1 MLPRLLWISESP
13 GARTGAGRL
22 SEELLGRLADR
33 YEIGVLCWPL
43 PLLAR
48 TVPYTV
54 LEPGP
59 EPWAYERIATA
70 WEEFQPD
77 LIVTLGPVENWL
89 KLAPTPLRHFAAW
102 VGALPLSSKPVAC
115 GWKEGLANLDERVVF
130 GACAQ
135 AWLREAFPPLTAT
148 VVPVGVDLQCFYPMP
163 TREELRARAGLAE
176 AFVIGCV
183 VRNEPRQYLARFLEV
198 VARFRQEHDAIFLYL
213 HTDPHDVGGDLI
225 AQVQHHGL
233 SDRTGFSYGV
243 TGWSGVPLAELN
255 EIYNLCDVLVLPGAG
270 PRYGLTLLEGLA
282 AGVPVL
288 AVGGGLADELLPRQY
303 PRLRVQTHL
312 FLPETGEMDP
322 LIDVAHL
329 VAELRSLARNL
340 GRRAWLSKRGRAW
353 VKAFSWERTVEGWQE
368 VLDRAWSRSPRPR
381 LFPVGRPPV
390 GIPSNLQS
398 EADLQP
404 SPKPLQTPHPS
415 LPTSALM
422 SLLLWAE
429 VSPERLLKCLE
440 AIQAQEMEG
449 LEVWILDPGHSLK
462 RIRTLQP
469 WLAEGP
475 LHYLPVLDRGPVSA
489 FNLALRRSSGDI
501 LGLWSA
507 DQLFFPGVLQRIREV
522 FSHPPSADLA
532 VGQTEY
538 SGIHG
543 GLALP
548 VALGPAVW
556 GSEHHLFFRREVW
569 EALGDLTCLH
579 PAAALVDY
587 QLRALQA
594 GFRIRFMDLLVGQR
608 QVVWGS
614 SRLQAETRECHLA
627 CVQAWGTGPGPAD
640 TGKRNPHRP
649 PLVSVV
655 LPTYNQ
661 ASLLPE
667 ALESV
672 RAQTYPHWEL
682 ILVNDG
688 STDDTETV
696 LSRYRDPRFK
706 IVTLPENR
714 GLPRALN
721 EGFRRAQGDYV
732 TFTSSDNLLHPQL
745 LERLVEVLEENPH
758 VGVAYAD
765 YEEIGDRHRVISLA
779 AVTPE
784 DIAEQGWSLGPA
796 FLIRA
801 SVLDEYGWPPYDEQL
816 AGIED
821 AALWLDLS
829 RRTLF
834 HHVPQVLYSYRR
846 HPAQF
851 STQLERKGGYEPL
864 RAALRQRRSRHQLGF
879 SRPVNRRANSDGR
892 KILFLYRHACHGGV
906 EVALW
911 HLLPALLEHGFE
923 AELCFLTDQGG
934 AALFKDICP
943 LHVLGTDDPRKAI
956 PRLRRIIASGDYDL
970 LHQIAVPWATEA
982 LAGTGFAG
990 PVVAG
995 CHGNVALLQGVTA
1008 RNTAALL
1015 LVSDFLRGPAQAVVP
1030 DLEPWVIPNGIDLA
1044 RFQVSAEEVEALR
1057 RREGLPRDRRL
1068 LAWIGRLGPEKD
1080 WPFFLLLL
1088 AALLSRRHDVAGVLV
1103 GGGEADE
1110 GTQQYLA
1117 AQVEA
1122 AGLSPFFFWRPLIAP
1137 SMMPAFYGLIGR
1149 TRGIVLSTS
1158 QEEAFGLTLLE
1169 AMASGV
1175 PVIAPAVGGIP
1186 EVVRHGE
1193 TGILLGPKEP
1203 LENWIQAI
1211 ESVLDEEDIYDR
1223 QAERGQAWV
1232 AEQFDV
1238 RAVAARHA
1246 ALYESLLEECKSPCM
1261 VVLAGTPWTESGG
1274 GQRPRKLAET
1284 LSRLGW
1290 RVLFLQQFGPPSD
1303 PWGYVEIQT
1312 TQAVSGDGW
1321 RERSFSREIQQAI
1334 EEEMREL
1341 LRHNRPSVVINC
1353 VCTELARLQM
1363 AACQQMGAR
1372 GIYDCMD
1379 DWGAFA
1385 RMQQQV
1391 YGEDVGY
1398 EEAIER
1404 QICQQADRV
1413 VVTAPALA
1421 RRLLALGSLQE
1432 APLLVPNGLDSAF
1445 LRRRAGPRPADLPP
1459 GERILGYT
1467 GCLWGDW
1474 QDWEL
1479 VKFLARSR
1487 PEWSIVLIGAYS
1499 EAVEGLFTGSPNVFF
1514 LGPRSHARLHEYID
1528 CFDVGLIPFKAG
1540 SFVQTISPLKVFDYL
1555 ARGKP
1560 VVAPPMETLEG
1571 YPYTW
1576 TATSPQ
1582 EWLVALEEACAAQPD
1597 WGVLEAFLAQHTW
1610 EQRLLTMLGSW
1621 LEEATP

>member
-1 MLPRLLWISESP
+1 VLPRLLWISESP

-48 TVPYTV
+48 AVPYTV
-54 LEPGP
+54 LEAGP
-59 EPWAYERIATA
+59 EPWACDRIAAA
-70 WEEFQPD
+70 WEEFQAD

-89 KLAPTPLRHFAAW
+89 KLARTPLRHFAAW
-102 VGALPLSSKPVAC
+102 VGALPLSSKPVPA

-130 GACAQ
+130 GTCVRK
-135 AWLREAFPPLTAT
+135 WLKDTSPHLTAT
-148 VVPVGVDLQCFYPMP
+148 VVPMGVDLQCFHPLP
-163 TREELRARAGLAE
+163 TREALRERAGLSE

-183 VRNEPRQYLARFLEV
+183 ACNEPRQYLSRLLEA
-198 VARFRQEHDAIFLYL
+198 VARFREENDSIFLYL
-213 HTDPHDVGGDLI
+213 HVDPDGGGGDLV
-225 AQVQHHGL
+225 AQVQYYGL

-243 TGWSGVPLAELN
+243 TGWSGVSLSELN
-255 EIYNLCDVLVLPGAG
+255 EIYNLCDVLVLPGPG
-270 PRYGLTLLEGLA
+270 QRYGLTLLEGLA
-282 AGVPVL
+282 AGIPVL
-288 AVGGGLADELLPRQY
+288 AVGGGLAEEFLPRQY
-303 PRLRVQTHL
+303 PRLRAQTHL
-312 FLPETGEMDP
+312 FLPETGERAPLMD
-322 LIDVAHL
+322 VGHL
-329 VAELRSLARNL
+329 VAELRSLARDS
-340 GRRAWLSKRGRAW
+340 GRRALLAQRGLVH
-353 VKAFSWERTVEGWQE
+353 VKAFSWERAIQGWRE

-381 LFPVGRPPV
+381 LFPVGRPGVNGASDPR
-390 GIPSNLQS
+390 S
-398 EADLQP
+398 EKDSSP
-404 SPKPLQTPHPS
+404 SPESLQIHHPS
-415 LPTSALM
+415 SGVRPQM
-422 SLLLWAE
+422 SLLLWTE
-429 VSPERLLKCLE
+429 VSPERLRRCLE
-440 AIQAQEMEG
+440 TIWAQEMEG

-462 RIRTLQP
+462 RIHALRP
-469 WLAEGP
+469 WLAGRP
-475 LHYLPVLDRGPVSA
+475 LHYLPVLERGPISA
-489 FNLALRRSSGDI
+489 FNLALQRAAGDI
-501 LGLWSA
+501 LGVWSA
-507 DQLFFPGVLQRIREV
+507 DQLFSPGVLQQVREV
-522 FSHPPSADLA
+522 FSHLPCADLA

-538 SGIHG
+538 GGVHS

-548 VALGPAVW
+548 VVLGPATL

-569 EALGDLTCLH
+569 KELGDFTCLH

-587 QLRALQA
+587 QIRALQA
-594 GFRIRFMDLLVGQR
+594 GFRLHFMDFILGQR
-608 QVVWGS
+608 EVAWGS

-627 CVQAWGTGPGPAD
+627 YVQGRGTGPFNLSEAGQ
-640 TGKRNPHRP
+640 RNPHRP

-688 STDDTETV
+688 STDGTETV
-696 LSRYRDPRFK
+696 LSRYHDPRFK
-706 IVTLPENR
+706 IVTLPQNR

-745 LERLVEVLEENPH
+745 LERLVEVLEEH
-758 VGVAYAD
+758 SHIGVAYAD
-765 YEEIGDRHRVISLA
+765 YEEIGDRSRVISLA

-784 DIAEQGWSLGPA
+784 DIAERGWSLGPA
-796 FLIRA
+796 FLIRS
-801 SVLDEYGWPPYDEQL
+801 SVLDEYGWPPYDETL

-821 AALWLDLS
+821 TALWLDLS

-846 HPAQF
+846 HPGQF
-851 STQLERKGGYEPL
+851 SAQLERRQGYEPL
-864 RAALRQRRSRHQLGF
+864 RAALRQRRSRQQLGL
-879 SRPVNRRANSDGR
+879 SRPIPRPESSDRR

-911 HLLPALLEHGFE
+911 HLLPALLEQGFE

-982 LAGTGFAG
+982 LAGTGFTG

-1008 RNTAALL
+1008 RNTDALL
-1015 LVSDFLRGPAQAVVP
+1015 LVSDYLRCPAQAVVP
-1030 DLEPWVIPNGIDLA
+1030 DLEPWVIPNGLDLT
-1044 RFQVSAEEVEALR
+1044 RFQVNAEAVEALR
-1057 RREGLPRDRRL
+1057 RREGLPGDRRL

-1080 WPFFLLLL
+1080 WPFFLILL
-1088 AALLSRRHDVAGVLV
+1088 AALLSRRRDVAGVLV

-1110 GTQQYLA
+1110 STQQYLA

-1122 AGLSPFFFWRPLIAP
+1122 AGLSPFFFWKPLISP
-1137 SMMPAFYGLIGR
+1137 PMMPAFYGLVAR
-1149 TRGIVLSTS
+1149 TRGLVLSTS
-1158 QEEAFGLTLLE
+1158 QEEAFGLTLVE
-1169 AMASGV
+1169 AMASGI

-1186 EVVRHGE
+1186 EVIRHGE
-1193 TGILLGPKEP
+1193 TGTLLDPQEP
-1203 LENWIQAI
+1203 VMNWVQAI
-1211 ESVLDEEDIYDR
+1211 ESVLDEEGLYDC
-1223 QAERGQAWV
+1223 QAERGRAWV
-1232 AEQFDV
+1232 AERFDV

-1246 ALYESLLEECKSPCM
+1246 ALYESLLEKHKSPCV
-1261 VVLAGTPWTESGG
+1261 VVLSGTPWTEAGG

-1312 TQAVSGDGW
+1312 TRAVTEDG
-1321 RERSFSREIQQAI
+1321 RRGRSFAPETQQAI
-1334 EEEMREL
+1334 EQEIREL
-1341 LRHNRPSVVINC
+1341 LRRNRPMLVINC

-1363 AACQQMGAR
+1363 AVCQQMGAR

-1385 RMQQQV
+1385 RMQRQV
-1391 YGEDVGY
+1391 YGEDAGY

-1404 QICQQADRV
+1404 RICQQADRV
-1413 VVTAPALA
+1413 VVTAPVLG
-1421 RRLLALGSLQE
+1421 RRLWALGGLQ
-1432 APLLVPNGLDSAF
+1432 APPLLVPNGLDSAF
-1445 LRRRAGPRPADLPP
+1445 LRRRIGPRPADLPP

-1479 VKFLARSR
+1479 VKFLAQSR
-1487 PEWSIVLIGAYS
+1487 PEWSFVLIGPYS
-1499 EAVEGLFTGSPNVFF
+1499 DPLEDLFHGIPNVFF
-1514 LGPRSHARLHEYID
+1514 LGPRPHARLHEYID

-1540 SFVQTISPLKVFDYL
+1540 DFVQTISPLKVFDYL

-1560 VVAPPMETLEG
+1560 VVAPPMETLAG

-1576 TATSPQ
+1576 AATTPE
-1582 EWLVALEEACAAQPD
+1582 EWLIALEEAFSMRP
-1597 WGVLEAFLAQHTW
+1597 G
-1610 EQRLLTMLGSW
+1610 RGGSRT
-1621 LEEATP
+1621 AP